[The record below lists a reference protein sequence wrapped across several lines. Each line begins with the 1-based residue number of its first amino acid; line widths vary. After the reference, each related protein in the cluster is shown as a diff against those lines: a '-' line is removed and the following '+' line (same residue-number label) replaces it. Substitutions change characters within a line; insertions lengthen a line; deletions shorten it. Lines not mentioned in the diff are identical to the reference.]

1 MTAVTDTEDH
11 LDRYI
16 LLIIGQS
23 KLIDTKTILIK
34 VRQEY
39 GRPLHYEELMVR
51 LKALKSRQKI
61 EPVVMDT
68 RKITGSSLWKLRPA
82 SPVPRL

>member
-1 MTAVTDTEDH
+1 MTQDTATEDH

-23 KLIDTKTILIK
+23 KLIDIKTLLIK

-39 GRPLHYEELMVR
+39 GQPLHYEELMVR

-61 EPVVMDT
+61 EPIVMDA
-68 RKITGSSLWKLRPA
+68 RKITASSLWQLKQP
-82 SPVPRL
+82 PQ